1 MTVSDLM
8 KAMADAG
15 APFEAILIAVR
26 ALEAKDAEIAARDE
40 EAAEKRAKDAE
51 RKRIE
56 RASTDNPRTVHGRG
70 ADAKKAEKTAPIENK
85 PPVSP
90 KGDTAPK
97 GVKSTRR
104 EKFEPIAKPDDV
116 SVKVWDDFRR
126 HRHAKRAP
134 ISGTVID
141 DFREEAAKAGWTLEA
156 AMRESI
162 TRGWQGFKAKW
173 LADQR
178 SGPAVAPGS
187 FLAHLAGQSP

>member
-1 MTVSDLM
+1 M

-26 ALEAKDAEIAARDE
+26 ALEAKDAELAARDA

-56 RASTDNPRTVHGRG
+56 RSSTDCPRTDQGRG

-104 EKFEPIAKPDDV
+104 EKFEIIAKPDDV

-134 ISGTVID
+134 ISGTVIE
-141 DFREEAAKAGWTLEA
+141 DFRSEAEKAGWTLEA

-173 LADQR
+173 LAEAR
-178 SGPAVAPGS
+178 STSAAPGS

>member
-26 ALEAKDAEIAARDE
+26 ALEAKDAEIAERDRIE
-40 EAAEKRAKDAE
+40 AEKRAKDAE
-51 RKRIE
+51 RKRNE
-56 RASTDNPRTVHGRG
+56 RASTDNPRTVQGRG
-70 ADAKKAEKTAPIENK
+70 ADANKAEKNAPIENK

-97 GVKSTRR
+97 GVKSARR

-141 DFREEAAKAGWTLEA
+141 DYREEAAKVGWTLEA

-173 LADQR
+173 LTDGRQSQA
-178 SGPAVAPGS
+178 SSAPGS
-187 FLAHLAGQSP
+187 FLASLSSGP

>member
-26 ALEAKDAEIAARDE
+26 AIEAKDAEIAERDRVE
-40 EAAEKRAKDAE
+40 AEKRAKDAE
-51 RKRIE
+51 RKRVE
-56 RASTDNPRTVHGRG
+56 RLSKDNPRTVQGRG
-70 ADAKKAEKTAPIENK
+70 ADAKIAEKKAPIENK

-97 GVKSTRR
+97 GVKSARR

-116 SVKVWDDFRR
+116 SAKVWDDFRR

-134 ISGTVID
+134 ISGTVLE
-141 DFREEAAKAGWTLEA
+141 DFRLEAEKAGWTLEA

-178 SGPAVAPGS
+178 SAPAAAPGS
-187 FLAHLAGQSP
+187 FLAHLAGQGP

>member
-1 MTVSDLM
+1 MSMADLM

-26 ALEAKDAEIAARDE
+26 ALEEKEAEIARRDQ

-51 RKRIE
+51 RKRNE
-56 RASTDNPRTVHGRG
+56 RASTDSPRTVHGRG
-70 ADAKKAEKTAPIENK
+70 ADAKNAEKSAPIYNK

-97 GVKSTRR
+97 GVKSARR

-141 DFREEAAKAGWTLEA
+141 DYRAEAAKAGYTLEA

-173 LADQR
+173 LTDGRPTA
-178 SGPAVAPGS
+178 AAPGS
-187 FLAHLAGQSP
+187 FLASLGSGP

>member
-26 ALEAKDAEIAARDE
+26 ALEAKDAEIAARDA

-51 RKRIE
+51 RKRNE
-56 RASTDNPRTVHGRG
+56 RASTDSPRTVHGRG
-70 ADAKKAEKTAPIENK
+70 ADTKIAEKTAPIENK

-104 EKFEPIAKPDDV
+104 EKFDPIAKPDDV

-141 DFREEAAKAGWTLEA
+141 DYRTEAAKAGWTLEA
-156 AMRESI
+156 AMVESI

-173 LADQR
+173 LNDAR
-178 SGPAVAPGS
+178 SAQPVGAPGS
-187 FLAHLAGQSP
+187 FLASLGSSP